1 MTRRYRPRH
10 NMRERIRIIRLEN
23 TLRDIAFGAA
33 AGTFVGALLIG
44 AMIII

>member
-10 NMRERIRIIRLEN
+10 NTRERMRIIRLEN

-33 AGTFVGALLIG
+33 AGTFVGALIG